1 MKIFIGNDHRGVA
14 LKRVIVNWLREQK
27 HDVVNVGVDTT
38 DSVDYPD
45 QAKAVAECV
54 VANQGSIGILMCGS
68 GVGMQIAA
76 NKVEGIRAAQIWD
89 EWIAEY
95 AHRHNNA
102 NVITFSNERQTH
114 DEILALIDIFLNTAF
129 EGGRHATRVD
139 KITAIDKRSNQT
151 KDEPEKKL
159 CCCNK
164 AQ

>member
-14 LKRVIVNWLREQK
+14 LKRVIVNWLREHG
-27 HDVVNVGVDTT
+27 HDVVNIGVDTS

-54 VANQGSIGILMCGS
+54 VANEGSIGILMCGS

-76 NKVEGIRAAQIWD
+76 NKIVGIRAAQVWD

-95 AHRHNNA
+95 ARRHNNA

-114 DEILALIDIFLNTAF
+114 DEILALTDIFLNAEF
-129 EGGRHATRVD
+129 EGGRHAVRID
-139 KITAIDKRSNQT
+139 KITAL
-151 KDEPEKKL
+151 DERLYMEKTDEIQKS
-159 CCCNK
+159 CCCQK
-164 AQ
+164 AE